1 MTAKSRR
8 EAAKLAAQSGQ
19 MNHRQIVL
27 VLIGLMS
34 GMFLA
39 ALDQSVV
46 SAAMRTIA
54 DDLGGL
60 SLQAWATTAYLITST
75 VSTPIYGKLGDI
87 FGRRPVF
94 MVAIAIFIMGSFTT
108 GFANTMVELAAYRAL
123 QGIGAGGLFSLAL
136 TIVADIVPPRE
147 RARYQGMFL
156 AVFGSSSLMGPVIG
170 GTLAGIDEFLFVEGW
185 RWIFLMNLPIGAVSM
200 FMVITFLHV
209 PHTPRKQKIDWWGA
223 ATIILATVPL
233 LLVAEQGR
241 EWGWDSPL
249 AIAMYISGVTGII
262 SFILIERKMG
272 ESALIPLHIFR
283 NKTFARTQVLGFIIG
298 MGMFGGMII
307 IPLIIQVVYGVSPT
321 MTGLMMLP
329 MVLGMMTATITAGRV
344 TAKTGKYRFF
354 FNTGTATLFFG
365 YLYMVL
371 MLKADTP
378 LWVVAIGMIMVGLGL
393 GQLMQTTMVAS
404 QNAVEA
410 RNIGVATSTAT
421 FFRQMGGTLGV
432 AIFMS
437 MLFSQVTEKIVDAFR
452 RPEVA
457 SGIAEALGDASVAAN
472 PVNSEILGILQS
484 GGSAA
489 ADVTN
494 DSSFLIGADERLT
507 LPFRIGFVESSLNVF
522 LTAGIIIGIGF
533 VISWFIKEI
542 PLRNKSASE
551 EAADEAALKR
561 QAESL

>member
-1 MTAKSRR
+1 
-8 EAAKLAAQSGQ
+8 
-19 MNHRQIVL
+19 MNHKQIWI

-75 VSTPIYGKLGDI
+75 ITTPIYGKLGDI

-94 MVAIAIFIMGSFTT
+94 LAAIIIFILGSVTT
-108 GFANTMVELAAYRAL
+108 GFATSMYELAAFRAF
-123 QGIGAGGLFSLAL
+123 QGLGAGGLFSLAL

-156 AVFGSSSLMGPVIG
+156 AVFGSSSLLGPVIG

-185 RWIFLMNLPIGAVSM
+185 RWIFLMNIPIGALSL
-200 FMVITFLHV
+200 FMVISFLHV

-241 EWGWDSPL
+241 EWGWGSTL
-249 AIAMYISGVTGII
+249 AIAMYVTGAIGI
-262 SFILIERKMG
+262 VSFILIEKKMG
-272 ESALIPLHIFR
+272 ESALIPLSIFKS
-283 NKTFARTQVLGFIIG
+283 KTFARTQVLGFIIG

-321 MTGLMMLP
+321 MTGFMMLP
-329 MVLGMMTATITAGRV
+329 MVLGMMVSTVSAGRI
-344 TAKTGKYRFF
+344 TAKTGKYRIF

-371 MLKADTP
+371 VLEADIP
-378 LWVVAIGMIMVGLGL
+378 LWVVAMGMVLVGLGL

-404 QNAVEA
+404 QNAVPA
-410 RNIGVATSTAT
+410 KDIGVATSSAT

-432 AIFMS
+432 AVFMS
-437 MLFSQVTEKIVDAFR
+437 ILFNQVADKIIEAFSK
-452 RPEVA
+452 PEVVA
-457 SGIAEALGDASVAAN
+457 GIQQAVQDPAVLSDPAN
-472 PVNSEILGILQS
+472 KEILGVLQA
-484 GGSAA
+484 GGGAA
-489 ADVTN
+489 SDVTN
-494 DSSFLIGADERLT
+494 DSSFLIGADDRLT
-507 LPFRIGFVESSLNVF
+507 LPFRMGFVESSLTVF
-522 LTAGIIIGIGF
+522 LIAGIIIGVGF
-533 VISWFIKEI
+533 VISWFIKEV
-542 PLRNKSASE
+542 PLRDKSASQ
-551 EAADEAALKR
+551 EAAE
-561 QAESL
+561 QAGMPH

>member
-19 MNHRQIVL
+19 MIHRQIVL

-94 MVAIAIFIMGSFTT
+94 MVAIAIFILGSFTT
-108 GFANTMVELAAYRAL
+108 GFANTMVELAGYRAL

-185 RWIFLMNLPIGAVSM
+185 RWIFLMNLPIGAASL

-223 ATIILATVPL
+223 AAIILATVPL
-233 LLVAEQGR
+233 LLVA
-241 EWGWDSPL
+241 
-249 AIAMYISGVTGII
+249 
-262 SFILIERKMG
+262 
-272 ESALIPLHIFR
+272 
-283 NKTFARTQVLGFIIG
+283 
-298 MGMFGGMII
+298 
-307 IPLIIQVVYGVSPT
+307 
-321 MTGLMMLP
+321 
-329 MVLGMMTATITAGRV
+329 
-344 TAKTGKYRFF
+344 
-354 FNTGTATLFFG
+354 
-365 YLYMVL
+365 
-371 MLKADTP
+371 
-378 LWVVAIGMIMVGLGL
+378 
-393 GQLMQTTMVAS
+393 
-404 QNAVEA
+404 
-410 RNIGVATSTAT
+410 
-421 FFRQMGGTLGV
+421 
-432 AIFMS
+432 
-437 MLFSQVTEKIVDAFR
+437 
-452 RPEVA
+452 
-457 SGIAEALGDASVAAN
+457 
-472 PVNSEILGILQS
+472 
-484 GGSAA
+484 
-489 ADVTN
+489 
-494 DSSFLIGADERLT
+494 
-507 LPFRIGFVESSLNVF
+507 
-522 LTAGIIIGIGF
+522 
-533 VISWFIKEI
+533 
-542 PLRNKSASE
+542 
-551 EAADEAALKR
+551 
-561 QAESL
+561 

>member
-1 MTAKSRR
+1 MSHK
-8 EAAKLAAQSGQ
+8 E
-19 MNHRQIVL
+19 IWL

-94 MVAIAIFIMGSFTT
+94 LTAIAIFIIGSVTT
-108 GFANTMVELAAYRAL
+108 GFANTMYELAAYRAL
-123 QGIGAGGLFSLAL
+123 QGVGAGGLFSLAL

-156 AVFGSSSLMGPVIG
+156 AVFGSSSLLGPVVG

-185 RWIFLMNLPIGAVSM
+185 RWIFLMNLPIGIASL
-200 FMVITFLHV
+200 FMVVTFLHV
-209 PHTPRKQKIDWWGA
+209 PHNPRKQKIDWWGA
-223 ATIILATVPL
+223 AAIIVATVPI

-241 EWGWDSPL
+241 VWGWTSPL
-249 AIAMYISGVTGII
+249 SITLAVTGVVGIVV
-262 SFILIERKMG
+262 FIMIEKKMG
-272 ESALIPLHIFR
+272 DSALIPLSIF
-283 NKTFARTQVLGFIIG
+283 KSQTFARTQVLGFIIG

-321 MTGLMMLP
+321 MTGFMMLP

-354 FNTGTATLFFG
+354 FNTGTATLFLG

-371 MLKADTP
+371 FLEAEIP
-378 LWVVAIGMIMVGLGL
+378 LWVVAIGMVLVGLGL

-410 RNIGVATSTAT
+410 KDIGVATSSAT
-421 FFRQMGGTLGV
+421 FFRQMGGTMGV
-432 AIFMS
+432 AVFMS
-437 MLFSQVTEKIVDAFR
+437 ILFSQVSDKVIEAFKK
-452 RPEVA
+452 PEV
-457 SGIAEALGDASVAAN
+457 STGIAQALNDPAVASD
-472 PVNSEILGILQS
+472 PVNQDILRVFE
-484 GGSAA
+484 GGPAA
-489 ADVTN
+489 ASSVTE
-494 DSSFLIGADERLT
+494 DSSFLIGADDRLT
-507 LPFRIGFVESSLNVF
+507 LPFRMGFVESSLSVF
-522 LTAGIIIGIGF
+522 LLAAIVIGVAF
-533 VISWFIKEI
+533 VISWFIKEV
-542 PLRNKSASE
+542 PLREKSASQ
-551 EAADEAALKR
+551 EAAE
-561 QAESL
+561 QAGMSH

>member
-1 MTAKSRR
+1 LSSKSRR
-8 EAAKLAAQSGQ
+8 EAAKLAASSGQ
-19 MNHRQIVL
+19 MSHKEIWI

-60 SLQAWATTAYLITST
+60 SLQGWATTAYLITST

-94 MVAIAIFIMGSFTT
+94 LTAIAIFIIGSVTT
-108 GFANTMVELAAYRAL
+108 GFANTMFELAAYRAL
-123 QGIGAGGLFSLAL
+123 QGVGAGGLFSLAL

-156 AVFGSSSLMGPVIG
+156 AVFGSSSLLGPVVG

-185 RWIFLMNLPIGAVSM
+185 RWIFLMNLPIGAVSL

-223 ATIILATVPL
+223 AAIIMATVPL
-233 LLVAEQGR
+233 LLLAEQGR
-241 EWGWDSPL
+241 SWGWTSPL
-249 AIAMYISGVTGII
+249 AISMAVTGVVGIVV
-262 SFILIERKMG
+262 FILIEKKMG
-272 ESALIPLHIFR
+272 ESALIPLSIF
-283 NKTFARTQVLGFIIG
+283 KSQTFARTQVLGFLIG

-321 MTGLMMLP
+321 LTGLMMLP

-365 YLYMVL
+365 YLYMVFFL
-371 MLKADTP
+371 EADIP
-378 LWVVAIGMIMVGLGL
+378 LWVVAIGMVLVGLGL

-410 RNIGVATSTAT
+410 KDIGVATSSAT
-421 FFRQMGGTLGV
+421 FFRQMGGTMGV

-437 MLFSQVTEKIVDAFR
+437 ILFSQVTDKITDAFKKPDVTTGISSALAD
-452 RPEVA
+452 PEVLSDPKNQEILEVLEGGPTAA
-457 SGIAEALGDASVAAN
+457 SSVA
-472 PVNSEILGILQS
+472 E
-484 GGSAA
+484 
-489 ADVTN
+489 
-494 DSSFLIGADERLT
+494 DSSFLIDADERLT
-507 LPFRIGFVESSLNVF
+507 LPFRMGFVESSLSVF
-522 LTAGIIIGIGF
+522 LLAAIVIGVAF
-533 VISWFIKEI
+533 VISWFIKEV
-542 PLRNKSASE
+542 PLREKSASQ
-551 EAADEAALKR
+551 EAAE
-561 QAESL
+561 QAGMSK

>member
-1 MTAKSRR
+1 MSSKSRR
-8 EAAKLAAQSGQ
+8 EAAKLAANSGQ
-19 MNHRQIVL
+19 MSHKEIWI

-60 SLQAWATTAYLITST
+60 SLQGWATTAYLITST

-94 MVAIAIFIMGSFTT
+94 LTAIAIFIIGSVTT
-108 GFANTMVELAAYRAL
+108 GFANTMFELAAYRAL
-123 QGIGAGGLFSLAL
+123 QGVGAGGLFSLAL

-156 AVFGSSSLMGPVIG
+156 AVFGSSSLLGPVVG

-185 RWIFLMNLPIGAVSM
+185 RWIFLMNLPIGALSL

-223 ATIILATVPL
+223 AAIIMATVPL
-233 LLVAEQGR
+233 LLLAEQGR
-241 EWGWDSPL
+241 SWGWTSPL
-249 AIAMYISGVTGII
+249 AISMAVTGVVGIVV
-262 SFILIERKMG
+262 FILIEKKMG
-272 ESALIPLHIFR
+272 ESALIPLSIF
-283 NKTFARTQVLGFIIG
+283 KSQTFARTQVLGFLIG

-321 MTGLMMLP
+321 LTGLMMLP

-365 YLYMVL
+365 YLYMVFFL
-371 MLKADTP
+371 EADIP
-378 LWVVAIGMIMVGLGL
+378 LWVVAIGMVLVGLGL

-410 RNIGVATSTAT
+410 KDIGVATSSAT
-421 FFRQMGGTLGV
+421 FFRQMGGTMGV

-437 MLFSQVTEKIVDAFR
+437 ILFSQVTDKITDAFKKPDVTTGISSALAD
-452 RPEVA
+452 PEVLSDPKNQEILEVLEGGPTAA
-457 SGIAEALGDASVAAN
+457 SSVA
-472 PVNSEILGILQS
+472 E
-484 GGSAA
+484 
-489 ADVTN
+489 
-494 DSSFLIGADERLT
+494 DSSFLIDADERLT
-507 LPFRIGFVESSLNVF
+507 LPFRMGFVESSLSVF
-522 LTAGIIIGIGF
+522 LLAAIVIGVAF
-533 VISWFIKEI
+533 VISWFIKEV
-542 PLRNKSASE
+542 PLREKSASQ
-551 EAADEAALKR
+551 EAAE
-561 QAESL
+561 QAGMSK

>member
-1 MTAKSRR
+1 
-8 EAAKLAAQSGQ
+8 
-19 MNHRQIVL
+19 MNHKQIWI

-75 VSTPIYGKLGDI
+75 ITTPIYGKLGDI

-94 MVAIAIFIMGSFTT
+94 LAAIIIFILGSVTT
-108 GFANTMVELAAYRAL
+108 GFATSMYELAAFRAF
-123 QGIGAGGLFSLAL
+123 QGLGAGGLFSLAL

-156 AVFGSSSLMGPVIG
+156 AVFGSSSLLGPVIG

-185 RWIFLMNLPIGAVSM
+185 RWIFLMNIPIGAVSL
-200 FMVITFLHV
+200 FMVISFLHV
-209 PHTPRKQKIDWWGA
+209 PHSPRKQKIDWWGA

-241 EWGWDSPL
+241 EWGWGSTL
-249 AIAMYISGVTGII
+249 AIAMYVTGAIGI
-262 SFILIERKMG
+262 VSFILIEKKMG
-272 ESALIPLHIFR
+272 ESALIPLSIFKS
-283 NKTFARTQVLGFIIG
+283 KTFARTQVLGFIIG

-321 MTGLMMLP
+321 MTGFMMLP
-329 MVLGMMTATITAGRV
+329 MVLGMMVSTVSAGRI
-344 TAKTGKYRFF
+344 TAKTGKYRIF

-371 MLKADTP
+371 VLEADIP
-378 LWVVAIGMIMVGLGL
+378 LWVVAMGMVLVGLGL

-404 QNAVEA
+404 QNAVPA
-410 RNIGVATSTAT
+410 KDIGVATSSAT

-432 AIFMS
+432 AVFMS
-437 MLFSQVTEKIVDAFR
+437 ILFNQVADKIIEAFSK
-452 RPEVA
+452 PEVVA
-457 SGIAEALGDASVAAN
+457 GIQQAVQDPAVLSDPAN
-472 PVNSEILGILQS
+472 KEILGVLQA
-484 GGSAA
+484 GGGAA
-489 ADVTN
+489 SDVTN
-494 DSSFLIGADERLT
+494 DSSFLIGADDRLT
-507 LPFRIGFVESSLNVF
+507 LPFRMGFVESSL
-522 LTAGIIIGIGF
+522 T
-533 VISWFIKEI
+533 
-542 PLRNKSASE
+542 
-551 EAADEAALKR
+551 
-561 QAESL
+561 

>member
-1 MTAKSRR
+1 MSHK
-8 EAAKLAAQSGQ
+8 E
-19 MNHRQIVL
+19 IWL

-94 MVAIAIFIMGSFTT
+94 LTAIAIFIIGSVTT
-108 GFANTMVELAAYRAL
+108 GFANTMYELAAYRAL

-156 AVFGSSSLMGPVIG
+156 AVFGSSSLLGPVVG

-185 RWIFLMNLPIGAVSM
+185 RWIFLMNLPIGIASL
-200 FMVITFLHV
+200 FMVVTFLHI
-209 PHTPRKQKIDWWGA
+209 PHNPRKQKIDWWGA
-223 ATIILATVPL
+223 AAIIVATVPI

-241 EWGWDSPL
+241 VWGWTSPL
-249 AIAMYISGVTGII
+249 SITLAVTGVIGI
-262 SFILIERKMG
+262 VVFIMIEKKMG
-272 ESALIPLHIFR
+272 DSALIPLSIF
-283 NKTFARTQVLGFIIG
+283 KSQTFARTQVLGFIIG

-321 MTGLMMLP
+321 MTGFMMLP

-354 FNTGTATLFFG
+354 FNTGTATLFLG

-371 MLKADTP
+371 FLEAEIP
-378 LWVVAIGMIMVGLGL
+378 LWVVAIGMVLVGLGL

-410 RNIGVATSTAT
+410 KDIGVATSSAT
-421 FFRQMGGTLGV
+421 FFRQMGGTMGV
-432 AIFMS
+432 AVFMS
-437 MLFSQVTEKIVDAFR
+437 ILFSQVSDKVMEAFKK
-452 RPEVA
+452 PEV
-457 SGIAEALGDASVAAN
+457 STGIAEALNDPAVAADPKN
-472 PVNSEILGILQS
+472 TDILEVFQ
-484 GGSAA
+484 GGPAA
-489 ADVTN
+489 ASSVTE
-494 DSSFLIGADERLT
+494 DSSFLIDADERLT
-507 LPFRIGFVESSLNVF
+507 LPFRMGFVESSLSVF
-522 LTAGIIIGIGF
+522 LLAAIVIGVAF
-533 VISWFIKEI
+533 VISWFIKEV
-542 PLRNKSASE
+542 PLREKSASQ
-551 EAADEAALKR
+551 EAAE
-561 QAESL
+561 QAGMTH

>member
-1 MTAKSRR
+1 MSHK
-8 EAAKLAAQSGQ
+8 E
-19 MNHRQIVL
+19 IWL

-60 SLQAWATTAYLITST
+60 SLQAWSTTAYLITST

-94 MVAIAIFIMGSFTT
+94 LTAIAIFIIGSVTT
-108 GFANTMVELAAYRAL
+108 GFANTMYELAAYRAL
-123 QGIGAGGLFSLAL
+123 QGVGAGGLFSLAL

-156 AVFGSSSLMGPVIG
+156 AVFGSSSLLGPVVG

-185 RWIFLMNLPIGAVSM
+185 RWIFLMNLPIGIASL
-200 FMVITFLHV
+200 FMVVTFLHV
-209 PHTPRKQKIDWWGA
+209 PHNPRKQKIDWWGA
-223 ATIILATVPL
+223 AAIIVATVPI

-241 EWGWDSPL
+241 VWGWTSPL
-249 AIAMYISGVTGII
+249 SITLAVTGVVGIVV
-262 SFILIERKMG
+262 FIMIEKKMG
-272 ESALIPLHIFR
+272 ESALIPLSIF
-283 NKTFARTQVLGFIIG
+283 KSQTFARTQVLGFIIG

-321 MTGLMMLP
+321 MTGFMMLP

-354 FNTGTATLFFG
+354 FNTGTATLFLG

-371 MLKADTP
+371 FLEAEIP
-378 LWVVAIGMIMVGLGL
+378 LWVVAIGMVLVGLGL

-410 RNIGVATSTAT
+410 KDIGVATSSAT
-421 FFRQMGGTLGV
+421 FFRQMGGTMGV
-432 AIFMS
+432 AVFMS
-437 MLFSQVTEKIVDAFR
+437 ILFSQVSDKVIEAFKK
-452 RPEVA
+452 PEV
-457 SGIAEALGDASVAAN
+457 STGIAQALNDPAVASD
-472 PVNSEILGILQS
+472 PVNQDILRVFE
-484 GGSAA
+484 GGPAA
-489 ADVTN
+489 ASSVTE
-494 DSSFLIGADERLT
+494 DSSFLIGADNRLT
-507 LPFRIGFVESSLNVF
+507 LPFRMGFVESSLSVF
-522 LTAGIIIGIGF
+522 LLAAIVIGVAF
-533 VISWFIKEI
+533 VISWFIKEV
-542 PLRNKSASE
+542 PLREKSASQ
-551 EAADEAALKR
+551 EAAE
-561 QAESL
+561 QAGMSH

>member
-1 MTAKSRR
+1 
-8 EAAKLAAQSGQ
+8 
-19 MNHRQIVL
+19 
-27 VLIGLMS
+27 MS

-94 MVAIAIFIMGSFTT
+94 LTAIAIFIIGSVTT
-108 GFANTMVELAAYRAL
+108 GFANTMYELAAYRAL
-123 QGIGAGGLFSLAL
+123 QGVGAGGLFSLAL

-156 AVFGSSSLMGPVIG
+156 AVFGSSSLLGPVVG

-185 RWIFLMNLPIGAVSM
+185 RWIFLMNLPIGIASL
-200 FMVITFLHV
+200 FMVVTFLHV
-209 PHTPRKQKIDWWGA
+209 PHNPRKQKIDWWGA
-223 ATIILATVPL
+223 AAIIVATVPI

-241 EWGWDSPL
+241 VWGWTSPL
-249 AIAMYISGVTGII
+249 SITLAVTGVVGIVV
-262 SFILIERKMG
+262 FIMIEKKMG
-272 ESALIPLHIFR
+272 ESALIPLSIF
-283 NKTFARTQVLGFIIG
+283 KSQTFARTQVLGFIIG

-321 MTGLMMLP
+321 MTGFMMLP

-354 FNTGTATLFFG
+354 FNTGTATLFLG

-371 MLKADTP
+371 FLEAEIP
-378 LWVVAIGMIMVGLGL
+378 LWVVAIGMVLVGLGL

-410 RNIGVATSTAT
+410 KDIGVATSSAT
-421 FFRQMGGTLGV
+421 FFRQMGGTMGV
-432 AIFMS
+432 AVFMS
-437 MLFSQVTEKIVDAFR
+437 ILFSQVSDKVIEAFKK
-452 RPEVA
+452 PEV
-457 SGIAEALGDASVAAN
+457 STGIAQALNDPAVASD
-472 PVNSEILGILQS
+472 PVNQDILRVFE
-484 GGSAA
+484 GGPAA
-489 ADVTN
+489 ASSVTE
-494 DSSFLIGADERLT
+494 DSSFLIGADDRLT
-507 LPFRIGFVESSLNVF
+507 LPFRMGFVESSLSVF
-522 LTAGIIIGIGF
+522 LLAAIVIGVAF
-533 VISWFIKEI
+533 VISWFIKEV
-542 PLRNKSASE
+542 PLREKSASQ
-551 EAADEAALKR
+551 EAAE
-561 QAESL
+561 QAGMSQ

>member
-1 MTAKSRR
+1 MT
-8 EAAKLAAQSGQ
+8 
-19 MNHRQIVL
+19 HRQIWL

-94 MVAIAIFIMGSFTT
+94 MTAIAIFIAGSFAT
-108 GFANTMVELAAYRAL
+108 GFANTMVELAGYRAL
-123 QGIGAGGLFSLAL
+123 QGVGAGGLFSLAL

-156 AVFGSSSLMGPVIG
+156 AVFGSSSLLGPVIG
-170 GTLAGIDEFLFVEGW
+170 GTLAGIDEFLWVEGW
-185 RWIFLMNLPIGAVSM
+185 RWIFLMNLPIGAASL

-223 ATIILATVPL
+223 VTIMLATIPL

-241 EWGWDSPL
+241 EWGWGSPL
-249 AIAMYISGVTGII
+249 AIAMYVTGVTGIV
-262 SFILIERKMG
+262 SFILIERRMG
-272 ESALIPLHIFR
+272 DAALIPLAIFK
-283 NKTFARTQVLGFIIG
+283 NQTFARTQVLGFIIG

-354 FNTGTATLFFG
+354 FNTGTATLFLG

-371 MLKADTP
+371 VLKADTP
-378 LWVVAIGMIMVGLGL
+378 LWIVAIGMVMVGLGL

-437 MLFSQVTEKIVDAFR
+437 LLFSQVTEKIVDAFR
-452 RPEVA
+452 RPEVS
-457 SGIAEALGDASVAAN
+457 SGIAEAIGDSAVAAQ
-472 PVNSEILGILQS
+472 PENSEILKVLQG

-522 LTAGIIIGIGF
+522 LTAGVIVGIGF

-551 EAADEAALKR
+551 EAADEAALQR
-561 QAESL
+561 QAETL